1 MPNYF
6 SQSKGLACGGIRGG
20 AKLTGN
26 RARAALALQS
36 RCTRAPVCVVSG
48 GGGGGSGFAIDA
60 RELRVSLGPTGRR
73 LAVLKGVQLQAG
85 RGSFHMLLG
94 PNGCGKST
102 LLRTLG
108 GLIEAE
114 SGTLK
119 VAQPTSFVFQNPD
132 HQVIMPTV
140 RADVAFGLGRY
151 SDMSQEEVAVKVKQA
166 LDAVNL
172 GELADSPT
180 RNLSGGQKQRV
191 AIASALVDRPQVLL
205 LDELTTYLDEADQR
219 AVLEAVAQI
228 VKGPRAVTALWV
240 THRLEELR
248 YADTASYMQDGV
260 VKVSGSPRKVIE
272 HLRAAGASV

>member
-1 MPNYF
+1 
-6 SQSKGLACGGIRGG
+6 
-20 AKLTGN
+20 
-26 RARAALALQS
+26 
-36 RCTRAPVCVVSG
+36 
-48 GGGGGSGFAIDA
+48 
-60 RELRVSLGPTGRR
+60 
-73 LAVLKGVQLQAG
+73 
-85 RGSFHMLLG
+85 MLLG